1 MSQKGT
7 FLPVDAYGAYG
18 QLRSSPSTASNS
30 AKRTDH
36 AAEASE
42 RGGAG
47 TVYNGGSVSEASSP
61 LNVT

>member
-30 AKRTDH
+30 AKRTETTRLQRLS
-36 AAEASE
+36 AAVLGRTITA
-42 RGGAG
+42 A
-47 TVYNGGSVSEASSP
+47 A
-61 LNVT
+61 